1 MLEYRLY
8 TVVPRL
14 LQFLDGLTNLYIRLN
29 RPRLKVSV
37 SEIFTYIIGS
47 IRKRGHIDGPQHPF
61 RCTLHF
67 CANNGIFLKCF
78 AVNFQSSF
86 APFMSE
92 SIYMRL
98 KPFLPPSLLE
108 GHTESVHFLLFPE
121 VKEKFFDEAIQRK
134 VRRMTTVLDLTRYLR
149 ESRSLNFK
157 VDQYISRS
165 NEVGAITRNRRRP

>member
-1 MLEYRLY
+1 
-8 TVVPRL
+8 
-14 LQFLDGLTNLYIRLN
+14 
-29 RPRLKVSV
+29 
-37 SEIFTYIIGS
+37 
-47 IRKRGHIDGPQHPF
+47 
-61 RCTLHF
+61 
-67 CANNGIFLKCF
+67 
-78 AVNFQSSF
+78 
-86 APFMSE
+86 
-92 SIYMRL
+92 MRL

-165 NEVGAITRNRRRP
+165 NEVGAITRDRRRP